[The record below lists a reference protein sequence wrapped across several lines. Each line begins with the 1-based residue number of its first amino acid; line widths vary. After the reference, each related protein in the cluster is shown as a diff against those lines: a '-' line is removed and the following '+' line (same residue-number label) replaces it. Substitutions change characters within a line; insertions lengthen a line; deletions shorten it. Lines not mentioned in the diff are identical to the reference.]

1 VQSGLWWNPNEPGSG
16 FSIDIQ
22 NQSGFIAW
30 YSYSSSGSSAFYTVQ
45 GVPER
50 PAELQRRSSGVAVR
64 LKGPVL
70 SSQGGAPPGAAWQ
83 QNTSVASGLGEAEFV
98 FFDSRRGEVRI
109 GTRVIPIQP
118 FNTSG
123 VQEDKMLLGRWALTW
138 RFVPGEVSRVQ
149 VEVTEAPSTFQYS
162 NTGFFRPF
170 DPIGGND
177 SRYCDG
183 PATAFLPNSE
193 MPPADAK
200 VYLVSCLEGC
210 TAIGPSPPGLGLAI
224 GSADLGTQRYRSLRA
239 VYMGN
244 WTFWYSPSQ
253 RRYGRVANS
262 GDGLTTCADPADLFV
277 TQDRVVARARR
288 VVPFPGNTTPI
299 HHTEF
304 VLSRMPDESFDRYK
318 TLAQ

>member
-1 VQSGLWWNPNEPGSG
+1 
-16 FSIDIQ
+16 
-22 NQSGFIAW
+22 
-30 YSYSSSGSSAFYTVQ
+30 
-45 GVPER
+45 
-50 PAELQRRSSGVAVR
+50 
-64 LKGPVL
+64 
-70 SSQGGAPPGAAWQ
+70 
-83 QNTSVASGLGEAEFV
+83 
-98 FFDSRRGEVRI
+98 
-109 GTRVIPIQP
+109 VIPIQP

-123 VQEDKMLLGRWALTW
+123 VSEDKMLLGRWALTW

-149 VEVTEAPSTFQYS
+149 VEVTEAPSTFRYF
-162 NTGFFRPF
+162 NDGFFRPF

-183 PATAFLPNSE
+183 PATRLLFDNE

-200 VYLVSCLEGC
+200 VFLVRCLEGC
-210 TAIGPSPPGLGLAI
+210 SRIGPIPPELGLVDGI
-224 GSADLGTQRYRSLRA
+224 ADLNTQQYRSLRA
-239 VYMGN
+239 VYTGN
-244 WTFWYSPSQ
+244 WTFWYSPSL
-253 RRYGRVANS
+253 RRYGRHAHTS
-262 GDGLTTCADPADLFV
+262 LGTTTCADPADLFV